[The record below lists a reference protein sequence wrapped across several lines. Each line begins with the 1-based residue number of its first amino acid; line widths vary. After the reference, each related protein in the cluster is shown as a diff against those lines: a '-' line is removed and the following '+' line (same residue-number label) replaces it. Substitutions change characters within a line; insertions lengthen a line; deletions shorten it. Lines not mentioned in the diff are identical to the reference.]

1 MMNGSILQRGVGMYC
16 IHCGAELPDGAKFC
30 TRCGVRVD
38 DAETPTPKSVPRPA
52 SRRSATGQ
60 PSATSQP
67 SASGQPSE
75 QAPQAPNVSRRA
87 FIGLGAAAAVGAVAF
102 AATQL
107 GGQSGPASGG
117 YITVA
122 DSSASSA
129 AAAGNSASSAAA
141 SNTTQTPKESDD
153 SEPGLDCGG
162 SSAGLGTP
170 RAALNDYSWDELARI
185 SRNMA
190 YDAGTIAKTVD
201 AYHLVARSS
210 DPDGVQRKEITLKN
224 GLTIKVRVV
233 GVSHDVSSDGSK
245 RHGLTFMTNDCVAL
259 RSMNASGKNAGG
271 WERSDLRAW
280 LNGDFIS
287 LLPDDLASL
296 LQPTQKLTNNVGK
309 TTSTSSVTTT
319 VDKVWAPSLVE
330 LVGADQVSG
339 VDWPAQYADADQ
351 IFNKEGSQYEYTAG
365 CLASD
370 PNDTLIM
377 DWNGQLVSWWERS
390 PHPGFDTYFKGVSTM
405 GVPVEGEDPAQSLGV
420 VACFCV

>member
-1 MMNGSILQRGVGMYC
+1 MYC
-16 IHCGAELPDGAKFC
+16 IHCGAELPDGSRYC
-30 TRCGVRVD
+30 TRCGARVD
-38 DAETPTPKSVPRPA
+38 DAEAPTPKSVPRPA
-52 SRRSATGQ
+52 ARPSATGR
-60 PSATSQP
+60 SSTT
-67 SASGQPSE
+67 GQPAK
-75 QAPQAPNVSRRA
+75 QAPHAPNVSRRM

-107 GGQSGPASGG
+107 GGKSGSASGG

-122 DSSASSA
+122 SSSASSA
-129 AAAGNSASSAAA
+129 APAGNSASSTAA
-141 SNTTQTPKESDD
+141 SNTAQTPKESEDV
-153 SEPGLDCGG
+153 EPGLDCGG
-162 SSAGLGTP
+162 SSAGLGSP
-170 RAALNDYSWDELARI
+170 RSALNDYSWDELARI

-190 YDAGTIAKTVD
+190 YDAGTIAKTLD
-201 AYHLVARSS
+201 AYHLCARSS

-224 GLTIKVRVV
+224 GASIKVSVV

-245 RHGLTFMTNDCVAL
+245 RHGLTFMTDGCVAL
-259 RSMNASGKNAGG
+259 RRMNSSGRNTGG

-280 LNGDFIS
+280 LNGDFIG
-287 LLPDDLASL
+287 LLPDDLAAV

-339 VDWPAQYADADQ
+339 VDWPAEYADADQ
-351 IFNKEGSQYEYTAG
+351 IFNREGSQYEYTVG
-365 CLASD
+365 SLASD
-370 PNDTLIM
+370 PNDTLVM
-377 DWNGQLVSWWERS
+377 VWNGQPVSWWERS

>member
-1 MMNGSILQRGVGMYC
+1 MYC
-16 IHCGAELPDGAKFC
+16 IHCGAELPDGSRFC
-30 TRCGVRVD
+30 TRCGARVD
-38 DAETPTPKSVPRPA
+38 DAEAPTPKSVPRPA
-52 SRRSATGQ
+52 ARPSATGR
-60 PSATSQP
+60 SSTT
-67 SASGQPSE
+67 GQPAK
-75 QAPQAPNVSRRA
+75 QAPHAPNVSRRM
-87 FIGLGAAAAVGAVAF
+87 FIGLGAVAAVGTVAF

-107 GGQSGPASGG
+107 GGQSGSASGG

-122 DSSASSA
+122 GSSASSA
-129 AAAGNSASSAAA
+129 APAGNSASSAAA
-141 SNTTQTPKESDD
+141 SNTAQTPKESEDV
-153 SEPGLDCGG
+153 EPGLDCGG
-162 SSAGLGTP
+162 SSAGLGSP
-170 RAALNDYSWDELARI
+170 RSALNDYSWDELARI

-190 YDAGTIAKTVD
+190 YDAGTIAKTLD
-201 AYHLVARSS
+201 AYHLCARSS

-224 GLTIKVRVV
+224 GASIKVSVV

-245 RHGLTFMTNDCVAL
+245 RHGLTFMTDGCVAL
-259 RSMNASGKNAGG
+259 RRMNSSGSNTGG

-280 LNGDFIS
+280 LNGDFIG
-287 LLPDDLASL
+287 LLPDDLAAV

-339 VDWPAQYADADQ
+339 VDWPAEYADADQ
-351 IFNKEGSQYEYTAG
+351 IFNREGSQYEYTVG
-365 CLASD
+365 SLASD
-370 PNDTLIM
+370 PNDTLVM
-377 DWNGQLVSWWERS
+377 FWNGQPVSWWERS

>member
-1 MMNGSILQRGVGMYC
+1 MYC
-16 IHCGAELPDGAKFC
+16 IHCGAELPDGSRYC
-30 TRCGVRVD
+30 TRCGARVD
-38 DAETPTPKSVPRPA
+38 DAEAPTPKSVPRPA
-52 SRRSATGQ
+52 AR
-60 PSATSQP
+60 PSAAEHPAAADQP
-67 SASGQPSE
+67 AK
-75 QAPQAPNVSRRA
+75 QAPHAPNVSRRM

-107 GGQSGPASGG
+107 GGKSGSASGG

-122 DSSASSA
+122 DSSASGTA
-129 AAAGNSASSAAA
+129 TAGNAASSAAA
-141 SNTTQTPKESDD
+141 SNTAQTPKESEDV
-153 SEPGLDCGG
+153 EPGLDCGG
-162 SSAGLGTP
+162 SSAGLGSP
-170 RAALNDYSWDELARI
+170 RSALIDYSWDELARI

-190 YDAGTIAKTVD
+190 YDAGTIAKTLD
-201 AYHLVARSS
+201 AYHLCARSS

-224 GLTIKVRVV
+224 GASIKVSVV

-245 RHGLTFMTNDCVAL
+245 RHGLTFMTDGCVAL
-259 RSMNASGKNAGG
+259 RRMNSSGRNTGG

-280 LNGDFIS
+280 LNGDFIG
-287 LLPDDLASL
+287 LLPDDLAAV

-339 VDWPAQYADADQ
+339 VDWPAEYADADQ
-351 IFNKEGSQYEYTAG
+351 IFNREGSQYEYTVG
-365 CLASD
+365 SLASD
-370 PNDTLIM
+370 PNDTLVM
-377 DWNGQLVSWWERS
+377 FWNGQPVSWWERS

>member
-1 MMNGSILQRGVGMYC
+1 
-16 IHCGAELPDGAKFC
+16 
-30 TRCGVRVD
+30 VRVD

-309 TTSTSSVTTT
+309 TTSTSSVTATL
-319 VDKVWAPSLVE
+319 DKVWAPSLVE

>member
-1 MMNGSILQRGVGMYC
+1 MYC
-16 IHCGAELPDGAKFC
+16 IHCGAELPDGSRYC
-30 TRCGVRVD
+30 TRCGARVD
-38 DAETPTPKSVPRPA
+38 DAEAPTPKSVPRPA
-52 SRRSATGQ
+52 AR
-60 PSATSQP
+60 PSAAEHPAAADQP
-67 SASGQPSE
+67 AK
-75 QAPQAPNVSRRA
+75 QAPHAPNVSRRM

-107 GGQSGPASGG
+107 GGKSGSASGG

-122 DSSASSA
+122 DSSASGTA
-129 AAAGNSASSAAA
+129 TAGNAASSAAA
-141 SNTTQTPKESDD
+141 SNTAQTPKESEDV
-153 SEPGLDCGG
+153 EPGLDCGG
-162 SSAGLGTP
+162 SSAGLGSP
-170 RAALNDYSWDELARI
+170 RSALNDYSWDELARI

-190 YDAGTIAKTVD
+190 YDAGTIAKTLD
-201 AYHLVARSS
+201 AYHLCARSS

-224 GLTIKVRVV
+224 GLSIKVSVV

-245 RHGLTFMTNDCVAL
+245 RHGLTFMTDGCVAL
-259 RSMNASGKNAGG
+259 RRMNSSGRNTGG

-280 LNGDFIS
+280 LNGDFIG
-287 LLPDDLASL
+287 LLPDDLAAVL
-296 LQPTQKLTNNVGK
+296 LPTQKLTNNVGK
-309 TTSTSSVTTT
+309 TISTSSVTTT

-339 VDWPAQYADADQ
+339 VDWPAEYADADQ
-351 IFNKEGSQYEYTAG
+351 IFNREGSQYEYTAG

-377 DWNGQLVSWWERS
+377 VWNDQMVSWWERS

>member
-1 MMNGSILQRGVGMYC
+1 MYC
-16 IHCGAELPDGAKFC
+16 IHCGAELPDGSRYC
-30 TRCGVRVD
+30 TRCGARVD
-38 DAETPTPKSVPRPA
+38 DAEAPTPKSVPRPA
-52 SRRSATGQ
+52 AR
-60 PSATSQP
+60 PSAAEHPAAADQP
-67 SASGQPSE
+67 AK
-75 QAPQAPNVSRRA
+75 QAPHAPNVSRRM

-107 GGQSGPASGG
+107 GGKSGSASGG

-122 DSSASSA
+122 DSSASGTA
-129 AAAGNSASSAAA
+129 TAGNAASSTAA
-141 SNTTQTPKESDD
+141 SNTAQTPKESEDV
-153 SEPGLDCGG
+153 EPGLDCGG
-162 SSAGLGTP
+162 SSAGLGSP
-170 RAALNDYSWDELARI
+170 RSALIDYSWDELARI

-190 YDAGTIAKTVD
+190 YDAGTIAKTLD
-201 AYHLVARSS
+201 AYHLCARSS

-224 GLTIKVRVV
+224 GLSIKVSVV

-245 RHGLTFMTNDCVAL
+245 RHGLTFMTDGCVAL
-259 RSMNASGKNAGG
+259 RRMNSSGRNTGG

-280 LNGDFIS
+280 LNGDFIA
-287 LLPDDLASL
+287 LLPDDLAAV

-339 VDWPAQYADADQ
+339 VDWPAEYADADQ
-351 IFNKEGSQYEYTAG
+351 IFNREGSQYEYTVG
-365 CLASD
+365 SLASD
-370 PNDTLIM
+370 PNDTLVM
-377 DWNGQLVSWWERS
+377 VWNGQPVSWWERS

>member
-1 MMNGSILQRGVGMYC
+1 M
-16 IHCGAELPDGAKFC
+16 
-30 TRCGVRVD
+30 
-38 DAETPTPKSVPRPA
+38 
-52 SRRSATGQ
+52 
-60 PSATSQP
+60 
-67 SASGQPSE
+67 
-75 QAPQAPNVSRRA
+75 

-107 GGQSGPASGG
+107 GGKSGSASGG

-122 DSSASSA
+122 DSSASGTA
-129 AAAGNSASSAAA
+129 TAGNAASSAAA
-141 SNTTQTPKESDD
+141 SNTAQTPKESEDV
-153 SEPGLDCGG
+153 EPGLDCGG
-162 SSAGLGTP
+162 SSAGLGSP
-170 RAALNDYSWDELARI
+170 RSALIDYSWDELARI

-190 YDAGTIAKTVD
+190 YDAGTIAKTLD
-201 AYHLVARSS
+201 AYHLCARSS

-224 GLTIKVRVV
+224 GLSIKVSVV

-245 RHGLTFMTNDCVAL
+245 RHGLTFMTDGCVAL
-259 RSMNASGKNAGG
+259 RRMNSSGRNTGG

-280 LNGDFIS
+280 LNGDFIG
-287 LLPDDLASL
+287 LLPDDLAAV

-339 VDWPAQYADADQ
+339 VDWPAEYADADQ
-351 IFNKEGSQYEYTAG
+351 IFNREGSQYEYTVG
-365 CLASD
+365 SLASD
-370 PNDTLIM
+370 PNDTLVM
-377 DWNGQLVSWWERS
+377 FWNGQPVSWWERS